1 MTDESRERIER
12 LETATRR
19 LLAEVADLRQELRVI
34 RAVVAPGS
42 VPERADASPVEP
54 IAAARAEPSP
64 VGPGAAARA
73 DADAMPGPTTPPSQP
88 QTPQSLLGRIL
99 DPPRSGS
106 PPPRPHP
113 PRPAARPS
121 RAGAHRDLLP
131 TGMTFEDL
139 VGRYG
144 AMVLAALAIMSG
156 VGIFLSWAIAQ
167 NLIGPTVRVI
177 AGFAAAA
184 ALALLGWRLRNRDAR
199 TFGNTLMG
207 IALAVVHVVA
217 WGAGPGLQVMPNSLA
232 LAIAA
237 VASIALAVLAWR
249 SGEESLFVV
258 GVGGALIA
266 PFVTTPGRGNG
277 EALLVFGWLVLT
289 LALSGMRSRPWTTAR
304 WLLGAAGI
312 TYASAA
318 MTSAWSTTG
327 AFSQDAPTMFAIACT
342 WGALVS
348 GGRMHAP
355 GLARAYLAGGIAPLF
370 WNWDKE
376 GVFVTHLVLAAVATL
391 TLFAATIRGD
401 EEEGSSW
408 ILFLLLLPLAY
419 LAGAI
424 IPLDDITSVTGAMI
438 AAGWMIAAA
447 VAGAMVAGAR
457 REVLWVVSALSAE
470 TAIVLALSGR
480 EIETVVALSALVAG
494 ISWVARREGAGMLFW
509 PAAMALTIAGTMLWI
524 EFDMR
529 APYAYTPF
537 LTRPSIGALAMVLG
551 IAVLGWNAARTEMR
565 DGLLPPRQ
573 RNAAQG
579 LGVIAAFIWGSVELR
594 EAYSPDMAVF
604 LLIVYYAAC
613 GVAAIFVGRRSSLSD
628 LRRVGLGIS
637 IFAALKAIAQG
648 YELDTVGLR
657 VGSFLLVGAF
667 LLAVAYWYRAAGEA
681 AAPDAPARS

>member
-1 MTDESRERIER
+1 MTDDSKERIER

-19 LLAEVADLRQELRVI
+19 LLTEVAELRREM
-34 RAVVAPGS
+34 RAMRGVVPPAAAPRR
-42 VPERADASPVEP
+42 PDASVAETAAGPEPV
-54 IAAARAEPSP
+54 IAAAAAVDP
-64 VGPGAAARA
+64 VLPVEQAVPA
-73 DADAMPGPTTPPSQP
+73 SQP
-88 QTPQSLLGRIL
+88 QPPQSLLGRIL
-99 DPPRSGS
+99 DPPRAGS
-106 PPPRPHP
+106 PPPRPRA
-113 PRPAARPS
+113 PRPARAPQRDFIPS
-121 RAGAHRDLLP
+121 
-131 TGMTFEDL
+131 GMTFEDL

-167 NLIGPTVRVI
+167 NLIGPQVRVA

-184 ALALLGWRLRNRDAR
+184 ALAALGWRLRTRDAR
-199 TFGNTLMG
+199 TFGNTLIG
-207 IALAVVHVVA
+207 LALAVVHVVA
-217 WGAGPGLQVMPNSLA
+217 WGAGPGLQVMPNWLA

-237 VASIALAVLAWR
+237 AASIALALLAWR

-327 AFSQDAPTMFAIACT
+327 AFSQDAPTMFAIACA

-355 GLARAYLAGGIAPLF
+355 ALARAYLAGGIAPLF

-376 GVFVTHLVLAAVATL
+376 GVFVTHLILSAVATL
-391 TLFAATIRGD
+391 TLFVATIRGD
-401 EEEGSSW
+401 EEDGPSW
-408 ILFLLLLPLAY
+408 MLWLLVLPLAY

-424 IPLDDITSVTGAMI
+424 IPLDDITSATGAMV
-438 AAGWMIAAA
+438 ATGWTIAAA
-447 VAGAMVAGAR
+447 VAGAMVAGTR
-457 REVLWVVSALSAE
+457 REVLWVVAALSAE

-480 EIETVVALSALVAG
+480 EIETIVALSALVAG
-494 ISWVARREGAGMLFW
+494 LSWVARRESAGMLFW
-509 PAAMALTIAGTMLWI
+509 PAAVALAIAGTMLSA
-524 EFDMR
+524 EFYAR
-529 APYAYTPF
+529 PPYAYTPF
-537 LTRPSIGALAMVLG
+537 FTRPSIGALAMVLG
-551 IAVLGWNAARTEMR
+551 IAVLGWNAARTETH

-573 RNAAQG
+573 RNAVQG
-579 LGVIAAFIWGSVELR
+579 MGIAAAFVWGSVELDD
-594 EAYSPDMAVF
+594 AFSPDMAVF
-604 LLIVYYAAC
+604 LLIIYYAAC
-613 GVAAIFVGRRSSLSD
+613 GVAAIFVGRRSSLTD
-628 LRRVGLGIS
+628 LRRIGLGLS
-637 IFAALKAIAQG
+637 IFAALKAVAQG

-667 LLAVAYWYRAAGEA
+667 LLAVAYWYRAAGDA